1 MTTRLELD
9 YQGETLTVTGEY
21 RKGSPARFN
30 PLTGDGH
37 DGTASEF
44 WIARIEQDGE
54 DVIACY
60 SDDEME
66 EIEILAL
73 EIIEGD

>member
-1 MTTRLELD
+1 MTTQIELTHN
-9 YQGETLTVTGEY
+9 GHELTVTGEY
-21 RKGSPARFN
+21 QKGSPARFN

-44 WIARIEQDGE
+44 WISRIEQDGE
-54 DVIACY
+54 DVTSRF

-66 EIEILAL
+66 AIEMRAI
-73 EIIEGD
+73 EVIEGD